1 MDEGEKIK
9 LHIKKINKK
18 LSPIEKIRK
27 STFVV
32 LNQNEINTF
41 LTPTMKIKRNKVYEK
56 YRKIIEEL
64 YN

>member
-1 MDEGEKIK
+1 M
-9 LHIKKINKK
+9 HIKRINKK

-27 STFVV
+27 VCFATEN
-32 LNQNEINTF
+32 LDQMNKF

-56 YRKIIEEL
+56 YRKDIEKL